1 MIMMDKLSKI
11 VLTSSVMAYSFTLGY
26 YYEFL
31 KNIRDNDR
39 NAITTPISES
49 SESSKSKLDNLDNL
63 DRDIDYLKTL
73 EERPFS
79 RRMLIPDPTSS
90 GFKLIPAFKGENSID
105 VPLYIKMCDEDSYRF
120 LTV

>member
-1 MIMMDKLSKI
+1 MGKLSRI
-11 VLTSSVMAYSFTLGY
+11 VLTSSVMVYSFTLGY

-31 KNIRDNDR
+31 KDIRDNDR
-39 NAITTPISES
+39 NAITTPISGT
-49 SESSKSKLDNLDNL
+49 SKSKLDNL

-105 VPLYIKMCDEDSYRF
+105 VPLYIKMSDEDSYKF